1 MNSKNFDYELLFELS
16 PDLLCIAGFDGYF
29 KKINHAVS
37 ELLGYTMEELY
48 ASPIN
53 DFVYHEDQNVTA
65 KVRKELTE
73 LKPLLK
79 FENRYVTKAGE
90 IVWLSWTSL
99 PVARDQLV
107 FAIAKDITDKKKQEL
122 ARNEMLTNL
131 TKINKELKQLNYT
144 TSHDIRSPI
153 SSLVSIIDLLEISKI
168 EDPETI
174 ELVALLKESGE
185 QIRKLLEKNIDA
197 LSDKHNLHENVEE
210 VDLNE
215 NLDSVKRSIH
225 SLIQASNTTIYTNFS
240 KVEKIRF
247 NKAFLESVYLNL
259 ITNSIKYAKPG
270 LPPTISII
278 SEKTEGFHQ
287 LIVSD
292 NGQGFDME
300 QVKDKIFGLHQRFH
314 NNNNTDSKGIGLY
327 LVHNHVTS
335 LGGKINVE
343 SKLNEG
349 TKFTIYF
356 KAP

>member
-1 MNSKNFDYELLFELS
+1 MNNSTFNYELLFELS

-29 KKINHAVS
+29 KKINPAVS
-37 ELLGYTMEELY
+37 DLLGYTIEELY
-48 ASPIN
+48 AKPIN
-53 DFVYHEDQNVTA
+53 DFVYQEDKTITK
-65 KVRKELTE
+65 KVRKDLTE
-73 LKPLLK
+73 LKPLIK
-79 FENRYVTKAGE
+79 FENRYLTKTGE

-99 PVARDQLV
+99 PVASDQLI

-144 TSHDIRSPI
+144 TSHDIRSPV
-153 SSLVSIIDLLEISKI
+153 SSLISIIDLLEISRI
-168 EDPETI
+168 EDQETK
-174 ELVALLKESGE
+174 ELVEFLKESGE
-185 QIRKLLEKNIDA
+185 HIRQSLEKNIDA
-197 LSDKHNLHENVEE
+197 LSDKHSLHENVEE
-210 VDLNE
+210 VDLSE
-215 NLDSVKRSIH
+215 NLDSVKKSIH

-270 LPPTISII
+270 SPPAISIT
-278 SEKTEGFHQ
+278 SEETAGFHQ

-300 QVKDKIFGLHQRFH
+300 LVKDKIFGLHQRFH
-314 NNNNTDSKGIGLY
+314 NNTDSKGIGLY

-343 SKLNEG
+343 SKVNEG
-349 TKFTIYF
+349 TKFTISF
-356 KAP
+356 RAS